1 MDSKPRQAPSPSSD
15 ASTSPHHGYGGYSGY
30 GYGYGYGG
38 EQSNAAAQRT
48 FQQYL
53 LTLRERVWYIV
64 LVFLAIFLSVLV
76 WTLAQQKSYESVAKV
91 QIFRHDPVVMK
102 VQDVMNNDVMSAED
116 LNTQVKILESDTVL
130 TKVAEHLSGPSLDRL
145 LRPYRNKNGQAP
157 GVLGL
162 LKAHRKI
169 VPQRL
174 SLMIDIDFDHPDPE
188 AAALAANSIVD
199 EYIAYTVSNRV
210 EGSLKAVEELKDR
223 ADEQRKKVGQMAI
236 ALQNYRQKNSL
247 VSLDQRK
254 DINTEK
260 LKALSAYVTETAN
273 RLADA
278 DVHWKQVQEQRQK
291 KQDLTDLT
299 FLANQPLIVQLTGQ
313 VSAQKIAIAQLRN
326 HYRDQHPTMIQAKN
340 SLAQTEQEL
349 TRAVDSAAAAVE
361 ADYQTALRNSQE
373 ARQALAAQE
382 EASLKLDRYG
392 VEYENLDRDYAVN
405 VKLLDDILSRMGE
418 TSMSGTIESQSARVV
433 DRATPALRPSR
444 PNVSLNVGLGF
455 VGGLVMGVACA
466 FFFAFIDDRVKSVFD
481 IENVVGLP
489 LLGVVPH
496 MKGENAQEKGTVV
509 VNDADRLVAEAF
521 RSLYASLRLKEESKA
536 AKCLLVTSTLPGE
549 GKSFIVTNTA
559 LAFAAHGGR
568 TIIIDCDLRRPSIHR
583 ALELENKRGVIDLV
597 AGRVTSEQAIVHTKF
612 PGLDALPS
620 GGRAHNPTQVLNDP
634 AFERLLAELRTRYD
648 YIFLDTPPLAAVSD
662 ALMILPL
669 TDGCLFTLCFNK
681 VRRKAAQFCAHKVL
695 ETNVPCFGA
704 VLNNLNLNVSGY
716 YYSQYYD
723 KSYKDY
729 YMTAAK
735 DGE

>member
-1 MDSKPRQAPSPSSD
+1 
-15 ASTSPHHGYGGYSGY
+15 
-30 GYGYGYGG
+30 
-38 EQSNAAAQRT
+38 
-48 FQQYL
+48 
-53 LTLRERVWYIV
+53 
-64 LVFLAIFLSVLV
+64 
-76 WTLAQQKSYESVAKV
+76 
-91 QIFRHDPVVMK
+91 
-102 VQDVMNNDVMSAED
+102 
-116 LNTQVKILESDTVL
+116 
-130 TKVAEHLSGPSLDRL
+130 
-145 LRPYRNKNGQAP
+145 
-157 GVLGL
+157 
-162 LKAHRKI
+162 
-169 VPQRL
+169 
-174 SLMIDIDFDHPDPE
+174 
-188 AAALAANSIVD
+188 
-199 EYIAYTVSNRV
+199 
-210 EGSLKAVEELKDR
+210 
-223 ADEQRKKVGQMAI
+223 
-236 ALQNYRQKNSL
+236 
-247 VSLDQRK
+247 
-254 DINTEK
+254 
-260 LKALSAYVTETAN
+260 
-273 RLADA
+273 
-278 DVHWKQVQEQRQK
+278 
-291 KQDLTDLT
+291 
-299 FLANQPLIVQLTGQ
+299 
-313 VSAQKIAIAQLRN
+313 
-326 HYRDQHPTMIQAKN
+326 
-340 SLAQTEQEL
+340 
-349 TRAVDSAAAAVE
+349 
-361 ADYQTALRNSQE
+361 
-373 ARQALAAQE
+373 
-382 EASLKLDRYG
+382 
-392 VEYENLDRDYAVN
+392 
-405 VKLLDDILSRMGE
+405 
-418 TSMSGTIESQSARVV
+418 MSGTIESQSARVV